1 MHCTRYGVNG
11 AARGKHQR
19 QEFLYQPNTTSEIN
33 IKMPTENKHRAE
45 VQIGKE
51 KGTVLLNGKIINK
64 PHTVK
69 HKFVRVGDKPE
80 EAKQQNSQEE
90 LHPENQAG
98 K

>member
-1 MHCTRYGVNG
+1 MVLLEGSTKDKR
-11 AARGKHQR
+11 
-19 QEFLYQPNTTSEIN
+19 FLYQPNTTLKIN
-33 IKMPTENKHRAE
+33 IKMPTENKHKAE
-45 VQIGKE
+45 VQIDKE

>member
-1 MHCTRYGVNG
+1 MEVVSLHCTRYGVNG
-11 AARGKHQR
+11 AARGKHQT
-19 QEFLYQPNTTSEIN
+19 QE
-33 IKMPTENKHRAE
+33 MPTENKHKAE
-45 VQIGKE
+45 VQIDKE

-98 K
+98 N